1 MIFITCSGQYAAHW
15 GGDNESVWSYLR
27 FSISQSFSFG
37 LFGIP
42 FFGADVCG
50 FNKNTTEEMCSRW
63 TQLGSF
69 FPFYRNHNTKTTI
82 AQEPYVWDSVAE
94 TSKNSIELRY
104 TLLPYY
110 YTLLAHSHLFDGLP
124 VMRASS
130 WVFPYDESLF
140 GLDSQ
145 FFIGDA
151 LLVVPALL
159 SGVSNV
165 SGTFPGLDKDE
176 IYYNWYDKKVFNNTN
191 VVQTLDAPLNG
202 DVPLFVRGGFVLPL
216 QDPGYTIS
224 KSRVNPFRLV
234 AALDADGNAS
244 GDLFLDDGE
253 SPLDSNYE
261 GNYRNVEFQVVDGGL
276 LTVGASGNYKVGDDV
291 VLESVTV
298 LGVTKK
304 PDNVVFTYAGDKT
317 GNRITSFDY
326 HNTTLVI
333 SGLGNYTDGAF
344 NRNFTLSW

>member
-1 MIFITCSGQYAAHW
+1 MARGDINRPPYTLSIVSDNGPLLDSRFVAPNATHVDGALEYDLHNLYGYSESKATYKSLQSIQQDKRPFILSRSTHSGSGQYAAHW
-15 GGDNESVWSYLR
+15 GGDNESVWSFLR

-50 FNKNTTEEMCSRW
+50 FTKNTTEEMCSRW
-63 TQLGSF
+63 MQLGSF

-94 TSKNSIELRY
+94 TSKNSIQLRY

-145 FFIGDA
+145 FFIGNA

-159 SGVSNV
+159 SNVTSV
-165 SGTFPGLDKDE
+165 SGTFPGLDNDE
-176 IYYNWYDKKVFNNTN
+176 IYYNWYDKKVFNNTD

-216 QDPGYTIS
+216 QDPAYTIS
-224 KSRVNPFRLV
+224 ESRENPFRLI
-234 AALDADGNAS
+234 AALDANGDAS

-261 GNYRNVEFQVVDGGL
+261 G
-276 LTVGASGNYKVGDDV
+276 
-291 VLESVTV
+291 
-298 LGVTKK
+298 
-304 PDNVVFTYAGDKT
+304 
-317 GNRITSFDY
+317 
-326 HNTTLVI
+326 
-333 SGLGNYTDGAF
+333 
-344 NRNFTLSW
+344 